1 MASGCE
7 AARRLVEAGA
17 VTVNGAVAERV
28 ARLVHPGDALEVLVR
43 PRFVSRGGEKLDG
56 ALDALGVAVAGRRCI
71 DVGAST
77 GGFTDCLLQRGAVR
91 VVALDVGRA
100 QLHERLRASPAVQCL
115 EGVSVRHLGPADVG
129 GPADVVSAD
138 LSFISLRLVM
148 GHLAALTKP
157 GGDLIVLVKP
167 QFEARRSEASSGR
180 GVIRL
185 PEVWRRVV
193 IEVAQA
199 ATAAGLLPQAVVV
212 ADPPGAQ
219 GNAEFFLHCRRPPE
233 PTPDSGSDIGGGEP
247 VAAGEAAGADATD
260 AVEVAAVGAATA
272 TTSVADTSVADTS
285 VADTSE
291 ADTATADTSEA
302 TTPEAATA
310 EAGGA
315 SPVGTVGTENS
326 VALFVARLEV
336 AVQAA
341 ADRALDE

>member
-17 VTVNGAVAERV
+17 VTVNGAVAEQV

-91 VVALDVGRA
+91 VVAVDVGRA

-115 EGVSVRHLGPADVG
+115 EGVNVRHLGPADVG

-138 LSFISLRLVM
+138 LSFISLRRVM

-167 QFEARRSEASSGR
+167 QFEARRSEASRGR
-180 GVIRL
+180 GVIRS
-185 PEVWRRVV
+185 PEVWRRVLT
-193 IEVAQA
+193 EVAQA
-199 ATAAGLLPQAVVV
+199 ATAEGLLPQAVVV

-233 PTPDSGSDIGGGEP
+233 PTAVSGSD
-247 VAAGEAAGADATD
+247 
-260 AVEVAAVGAATA
+260 
-272 TTSVADTSVADTS
+272 
-285 VADTSE
+285 
-291 ADTATADTSEA
+291 
-302 TTPEAATA
+302 TA

-315 SPVGTVGTENS
+315 GPGGTEDS
-326 VALFVARLEV
+326 VALFAARVEV

-341 ADRALDE
+341 ADRALA